1 MLGEWVDG
9 MVFDGSS
16 IWVAE
21 TGQSSLAQLNATY
34 GVARRVKLAGVPR
47 KIDIGS
53 DRAIYALIE
62 SDDQTSLW
70 QQLPGSAAGKVIAGL
85 EGVRCGVTLATGDG
99 PFVWVLSGCDDETAV
114 LIRIDPKTGALAKVP
129 LGPGGGGALL
139 VRQGNVWV
147 GIDRF
152 TTRARSRCATLTSRI
167 SLNRRSSSARS
178 RPMSPWC
185 MPQSAATRP
194 NWS

>member
-62 SDDQTSLW
+62 SDDQTRLW

-85 EGVRCGVTLATGDG
+85 ELRNASPCRPRYRLGTEAH
-99 PFVWVLSGCDDETAV
+99 SQAV
-114 LIRIDPKTGALAKVP
+114 LQSGREGASRAKRSLPCHPGQSNAACSCPYRYRWCGRLQHLSSGTWRCLLVL
-129 LGPGGGGALL
+129 LGP
-139 VRQGNVWV
+139 
-147 GIDRF
+147 
-152 TTRARSRCATLTSRI
+152 
-167 SLNRRSSSARS
+167 RRL
-178 RPMSPWC
+178 
-185 MPQSAATRP
+185 
-194 NWS
+194 